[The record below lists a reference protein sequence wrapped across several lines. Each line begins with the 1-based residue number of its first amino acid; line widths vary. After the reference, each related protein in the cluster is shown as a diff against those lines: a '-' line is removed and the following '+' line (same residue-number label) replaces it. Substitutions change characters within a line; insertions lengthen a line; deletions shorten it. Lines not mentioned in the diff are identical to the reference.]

1 MLPIVNHA
9 RLARI
14 EVPQKPATEMSLNN
28 VCIVVIILAALGIY
42 KRYRDISHKRAQLNA
57 LSL

>member
-14 EVPQKPATEMSLNN
+14 DVPQKPAIEMSLNN
-28 VCIVVIILAALGIY
+28 VCIVVIILTALGIY

>member
-14 EVPQKPATEMSLNN
+14 EVAQKPTVEISLNN
-28 VCIVVIILAALGIY
+28 VCIVVIILAALGLY
-42 KRYRDISHKRAQLNA
+42 KRYKDISHKRAQLNA